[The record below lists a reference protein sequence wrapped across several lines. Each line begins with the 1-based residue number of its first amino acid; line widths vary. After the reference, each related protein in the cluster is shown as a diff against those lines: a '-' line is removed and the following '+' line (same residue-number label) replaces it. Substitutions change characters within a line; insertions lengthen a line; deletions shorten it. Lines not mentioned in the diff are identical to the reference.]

1 MADVLTREQRHKN
14 MQNIRSEETKIEIAV
29 RRYLFSCGFRFRKNG
44 KRYPGTPD
52 IVLPKYKVVVFING
66 CFWHGHK
73 GCKYFV
79 IPKTNTDFWVEKIGK
94 TVQRDRNAII
104 ALEDN
109 GWRVL
114 TLWQCQ
120 LSPASFQDTM
130 RNTVNEIKGFANE

>member
-29 RRYLFSCGFRFRKNG
+29 RRYLFSCGFRFRKND